1 MKAGLLGGRALFFD
15 VHKQILVSKWKVFR
29 LTLSKLE
36 IPFSQIRHI
45 QMKTLDHTT
54 REWPER
60 PYRHIIFS
68 LYITLWSGKH
78 IERELTSLGFSVK
91 KAEMMTSKIAKEKE
105 RAIVEEKK
113 RATVVVDAVKKV
125 LRLTQLDLGARI
137 RRFKDE
143 IAIEATNSKRRKQL
157 AKDYLLELK
166 GTSANEPSVRL
177 ALYESLAD
185 AFKQLKPHEL
195 VPLEETNREKSV
207 ALFVDQDGIGLAV
220 SNEDLDNEGVDKL
233 VGRGFIYSKDEFIYQ
248 KYFQGI
254 STREMPEM
262 IEWTFREV
270 FQCVQS
276 YTVTL

>member
-15 VHKQILVSKWKVFR
+15 VHKQILVSEWKVFR
-29 LTLSKLE
+29 LTVSKLE
-36 IPFSQIRHI
+36 IPFSQIRHV

-60 PYRHIIFS
+60 PYRRINFS
-68 LYITLWSGKH
+68 LYITLWSGEH
-78 IERELTSLGFSVK
+78 IERGLTSLHFPVK
-91 KAEMMTSKIAKEKE
+91 KEMMTSKISKEEK
-105 RAIVEEKK
+105 RATVEEEEH
-113 RATVVVDAVKKV
+113 ATVVVDAVKKM
-125 LRLTQLDLGARI
+125 LRPPRLDLGARI
-137 RRFKDE
+137 RTFREE

-166 GTSANEPSVRL
+166 GTSANEPSIRL

-185 AFKQLKPHEL
+185 AFKQLKSHEL
-195 VPLEETNREKSV
+195 VPLEENNHDKSV
-207 ALFVDQDGIGLAV
+207 ALFVDRDGIGLAI
-220 SNEDLDNEGVDKL
+220 SSEDLDNEGVDKL
-233 VGRGFIYSKDEFIYQ
+233 VGRGFIYSKDESIYQ

-262 IEWTFREV
+262 IEWAFREV
-270 FQCVQS
+270 FQCDQS